1 MDWQA
6 EPYWVFW
13 EHQLALLAQASA
25 YTPEPQLTADAAKI
39 TQLLRRE
46 ELGAHRQ
53 QLGALRH
60 GAKHWKR
67 RR

>member
-1 MDWQA
+1 MNRWNA
-6 EPYWVFW
+6 EPFW
-13 EHQLALLAQASA
+13 QWWDTQLALIAQEQA
-25 YTPEPQLTADAAKI
+25 PDPQLTAAVTEIARLMRGK
-39 TQLLRRE
+39 

>member
-1 MDWQA
+1 MDTWQA

-13 EHQLALLAQASA
+13 EHQLALLAQAN
-25 YTPEPQLTADAAKI
+25 TPAPDPQLTAAVTEI
-39 TQLLRRE
+39 TQLLRGAAR
-46 ELGAHRQ
+46 GAHRH

-60 GAKHWKR
+60 GKKKR